1 MAEVIVTMHGPV
13 LHLKLNRPKRRNAL
27 TYTMIDQLL
36 DALDRE
42 ADLLTYCGQDT
53 EGMVMITKRLEEMVR

>member
-1 MAEVIVTMHGPV
+1 
-13 LHLKLNRPKRRNAL
+13 
-27 TYTMIDQLL
+27 MIDQLL